1 MKHISKLNWKT
12 DFDVLHTTR
21 SAQIATMVLQPGECS
36 DESARNE
43 HPKSEQWVYVVSG
56 SGSVTTAKRGARTR
70 TTKVKAGGVVLIEKA
85 EHHQIRNTGKTP
97 LRTINLYV
105 PPAYD
110 ADGEVISNAR

>member
-1 MKHISKLNWKT
+1 MKHISKPNWKT
-12 DFDVLHTTR
+12 EFDVIHTTR

-36 DESARNE
+36 DESVRNE

-56 SGSVTTAKRGARTR
+56 SGTVTTTKRGARTR
-70 TTKVKAGGVVLIEKA
+70 TTKVKAGDVVLIEKA
-85 EHHQIRNTGKTP
+85 ERHQIRNTGKTP